1 MTTIKQIYCPKFE
14 DCSATLCPL
23 ANNLRHLIW
32 YPGDEDICRRRDF
45 QALGWIKKQKAI
57 VKVKAPT
64 DRYFTV
70 EMLGAIKQVRKGIEG
85 ISPDQPLEQAKKAER
100 KWIMEKRGGRVIAN
114 QNSKPC
120 RITRAKRSDSVAV
133 CESSQQAKG
142 GQK

>member
-1 MTTIKQIYCPKFE
+1 MNKIDCPKFE

-32 YPGDEDICRRRDF
+32 YADEAICKRRDF

-70 EMLGAIKQVRKGIEG
+70 EMLGAIKQARKGIEG
-85 ISPDQPLEQAKKAER
+85 ISPDQPLEQARKAER
-100 KWIMEKRGGRVIAN
+100 KWIMEKRGGQVIAN